1 MEAFPARM
9 RSNQLVLSALTPREV
24 VMADASSPIGWP
36 RGAIFRMDQL
46 DAAGVPSLVSTT
58 DFAPADLST
67 AHMAAT
73 TLKNTSVRIA
83 ARYRSGITEKWMVGS
98 GLWVGSHIL
107 TAQHVVADKFVAPES
122 RQAWAL
128 DELYFTN
135 MGAAPLLPSFNG
147 EVDLRGWRRVPA
159 DAVSFRGGDHSIA
172 RPDGGAEEL
181 DFAMIDVSGVAN
193 GQAARDA
200 AALRDHLDLD
210 GAALAAAA
218 AQGAPPICVVGYAG
232 SISEADFASSKP
244 YVGGEVS
251 YDAAVSAFAR
261 FEARIYSCGSLT
273 AAHAATN
280 ASQLPFAAEL
290 TRRSLIHTAS
300 TLGGMSGSPVLSA
313 SGSILGI
320 HIAGFLPAEGPS
332 AAKLP
337 SANLMVPFC
346 IPEVAAAL
354 REKLA

>member
-1 MEAFPARM
+1 
-9 RSNQLVLSALTPREV
+9 
-24 VMADASSPIGWP
+24 MAGPSSPIGWA
-36 RGAIFRMDQL
+36 RAAIFRMGQL
-46 DAAGVPSLVSTT
+46 DAAGVPTLVSTT
-58 DFAPADLST
+58 DFAPADLSA

-73 TLKNTSVRIA
+73 MLKNTSVRIA
-83 ARYRSGITEKWMVGS
+83 ARYRSGIIEKWMIGS

-107 TAQHVVADKFVAPES
+107 TAQHVVADKFVAAES
-122 RQAWAL
+122 HQVWAL

-147 EVDLRGWRRVPA
+147 EVDLRDWRRVPA
-159 DAVSFRGGDHSIA
+159 DAISFRGGDHSIP
-172 RPDGGAEEL
+172 RPDGGAGEL

-193 GQAARDA
+193 DQAARDA

-210 GAALAAAA
+210 GAALAAASA
-218 AQGAPPICVVGYAG
+218 HGAPPICVVGYAG
-232 SISEADFASSKP
+232 SISEADFESSKP
-244 YVGGEVS
+244 YIGGKVS
-251 YDAAVSAFAR
+251 YTAAVSAFAR
-261 FEARIYSCGSLT
+261 FEARIFSCGSIS

-280 ASQLPFAAEL
+280 SSSLQVAAGP

-320 HIAGFLPAEGPS
+320 HIAGFVPAEGAH

-337 SANLMVPFC
+337 SANLMIPLC
-346 IPEVAAAL
+346 TPEVAAAL